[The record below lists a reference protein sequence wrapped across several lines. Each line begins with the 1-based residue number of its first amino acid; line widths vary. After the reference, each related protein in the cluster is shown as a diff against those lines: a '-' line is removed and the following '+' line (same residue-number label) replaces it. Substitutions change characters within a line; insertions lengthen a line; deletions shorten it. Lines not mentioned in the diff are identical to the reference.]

1 MYFDDLY
8 PSSPRVA
15 GQNCDP
21 SARSLVPDSVI
32 EQQGDPDRTSVSLA
46 RVRLSPRP
54 PSAGSD
60 GWSPHHS
67 TSGHLPL
74 TGGGCLPPATSDA
87 LGGGR

>member
-1 MYFDDLY
+1 MYFDELY

-15 GQNCDP
+15 GQNFDP

-32 EQQGDPDRTSVSLA
+32 EQQGDPDRTSESLA
-46 RVRLSPRP
+46 RGKLSPRP

-60 GWSPHHS
+60 WWSPHHS
-67 TSGHLPL
+67 TSGNLPL
-74 TGGGCLPPATSDA
+74 TCGGCLPPPPSDA